1 MELDC
6 ILTPFLIFG
15 PPAEERNLL
24 NFGDFDPL
32 LRSAKYEMRYYLYIW
47 IESAF
52 FLLSN
57 DTKSNCIPRFLAM
70 L

>member
-1 MELDC
+1 MELNC

-32 LRSAKYEMRYYLYIW
+32 LRRAKYEMRYYLYIW